1 MVWICLF
8 FLIEQKVRFRQV
20 SKNDPLEATRL
31 AFDTIEKM
39 DNQPGRYMHL
49 LHAIEDAGKK
59 SLFF

>member
-1 MVWICLF
+1 M
-8 FLIEQKVRFRQV
+8 RFRQV

-39 DNQPGRYMHL
+39 DDQPGRYMHL

-59 SLFF
+59 TLFF